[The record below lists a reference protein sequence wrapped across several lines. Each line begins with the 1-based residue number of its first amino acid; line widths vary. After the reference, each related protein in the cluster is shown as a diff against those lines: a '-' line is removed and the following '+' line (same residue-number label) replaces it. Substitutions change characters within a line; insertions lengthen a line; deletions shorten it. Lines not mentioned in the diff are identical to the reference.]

1 MASPCSLPNFSL
13 AGAIDVLT
21 LGKYPRLPTCIRD
34 NIVPLLP
41 LSIEENLK
49 VCRQLEHVIQQ
60 RLASSHLPQ
69 QFLKNMKIGKC
80 FFSLIT
86 VNCNVDCVCVCMW
99 CVLVVHMCSVC
110 ACLCVHAWMHA
121 V

>member
-1 MASPCSLPNFSL
+1 MASIPCSLPNFSL

-34 NIVPLLP
+34 NIVPLPP
-41 LSIEENLK
+41 LALEENLK

-69 QFLKNMKIGKC
+69 QFLKNMKIG
-80 FFSLIT
+80 
-86 VNCNVDCVCVCMW
+86 VYVCVCVRV
-99 CVLVVHMCSVC
+99 CVHVCVHMCV
-110 ACLCVHAWMHA
+110 V
-121 V
+121 